1 MSNLVLYGGT
11 LGAIIVLGYTL
22 YCRYRIAR
30 LEKQIADMEALK
42 AGVATRDEK
51 ISPWSRSLKVKRE
64 RTMQRMFSKLA
75 KLLLSGMLLAS
86 CVTRYVKV
94 EPPKCRAPLIPYPPL
109 IDETQ

>member
-42 AGVATRDEK
+42 AGVASRDEK
-51 ISPWSRSLKVKRE
+51 ISALESELESEARKDHAEDVLQAGKITDE
-64 RTMQRMFSKLA
+64 RDAIGFLRDAVRKGRT
-75 KLLLSGMLLAS
+75 
-86 CVTRYVKV
+86 
-94 EPPKCRAPLIPYPPL
+94 P
-109 IDETQ
+109 

>member
-51 ISPWSRSLKVKRE
+51 ISALESEIEGEMRKDHAEDVLEASKVTTERDAIGFLRDTIRKSR
-64 RTMQRMFSKLA
+64 T
-75 KLLLSGMLLAS
+75 
-86 CVTRYVKV
+86 
-94 EPPKCRAPLIPYPPL
+94 P
-109 IDETQ
+109 

>member
-42 AGVATRDEK
+42 RGWLPGMRK
-51 ISPWSRSLKVKRE
+51 SPLWSLRLKAR
-64 RTMQRMFSKLA
+64 
-75 KLLLSGMLLAS
+75 
-86 CVTRYVKV
+86 
-94 EPPKCRAPLIPYPPL
+94 
-109 IDETQ
+109 